1 VQTNTISGNLIC
13 FGNAPAAQVNSG
25 DGGLPNVVGGKAIG
39 ECAGLTHYTRD
50 PQNGSV
56 VSDEQRPNRW
66 RLTERGRDGV
76 CHPGR
81 FTFPVMERAR
91 SLLPEVE
98 GRIAQA
104 SGSFSPVVEGTHRL
118 SLRCF
123 ARSPP
128 LEGRPG
134 GVGLMHV
141 VVVNRI
147 TLSVPVEEV
156 VADIEREM
164 PAIFAGLE
172 GFVGQTL
179 VKTGPQ
185 ELVVVGP
192 GAFNTWVAPRATG
205 QDRAVGPVVSDIGW
219 GS

>member
-1 VQTNTISGNLIC
+1 MLRPFAAADAAPSG
-13 FGNAPAAQVNSG
+13 V
-25 DGGLPNVVGGKAIG
+25 
-39 ECAGLTHYTRD
+39 D
-50 PQNGSV
+50 PM
-56 VSDEQRPNRW
+56 D
-66 RLTERGRDGV
+66 
-76 CHPGR
+76 
-81 FTFPVMERAR
+81 
-91 SLLPEVE
+91 
-98 GRIAQA
+98 I
-104 SGSFSPVVEGTHRL
+104 
-118 SLRCF
+118 
-123 ARSPP
+123 
-128 LEGRPG
+128 
-134 GVGLMHV
+134 

-185 ELVVVGP
+185 ELMVVGRWASPEAAAAGAAVIGP

-205 QDRAVGPVVSDIGW
+205 QDRVVGPVVSDIGW